1 MSEAITLERVQQLV
15 TRGPYH
21 QWLGHGVIRNNPLI
35 ANEFYLRMKAIAS
48 L

>member
-21 QWLGHGVIRNNPLI
+21 QWLG
-35 ANEFYLRMKAIAS
+35 S
-48 L
+48 LPVLQRRTR

>member
-21 QWLGHGVIRNNPLI
+21 QWLGLKVVALHEGVLPG
-35 ANEFYLRMKAIAS
+35 
-48 L
+48 